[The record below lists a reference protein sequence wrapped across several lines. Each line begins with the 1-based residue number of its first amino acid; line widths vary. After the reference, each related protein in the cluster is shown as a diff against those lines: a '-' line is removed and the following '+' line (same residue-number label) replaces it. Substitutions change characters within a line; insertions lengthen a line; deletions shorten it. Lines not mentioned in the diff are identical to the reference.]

1 MSKTTDRRV
10 LRPMNLRCRI
20 CNSVSHGEIA
30 GDFGDHSQAAFYE
43 ESDGLGYLCH
53 SCYTSVTGAIDDFSI
68 DDEFDEDDD
77 YFDYYEDDLDD

>member
-1 MSKTTDRRV
+1 MSKPNDRRI

-43 ESDGLGYLCH
+43 EDDGLGYLCH
-53 SCYTSVTGAIDDFSI
+53 SCYTAVTSAVDDFSLDEDFDGWDDI
-68 DDEFDEDDD
+68 DDYYEDEFDE
-77 YFDYYEDDLDD
+77 